1 MIGEVFYEPSTAA
14 HSKERKRSPK
24 EFILTGFP
32 HHDNPQA
39 GTKDSYTNPPSA
51 GRSGSV
57 LTCLIIFFQSVANS
71 MNRSNFDGSI
81 QRAQPP
87 AQEVNVIVEISIL
100 HFAGGPPD
108 IAQNYFAVQCPAGI
122 SEKIF

>member
-39 GTKDSYTNPPSA
+39 GTKDSYTQSHPPV
-51 GRSGSV
+51 RRP
-57 LTCLIIFFQSVANS
+57 F
-71 MNRSNFDGSI
+71 R
-81 QRAQPP
+81 QRPH
-87 AQEVNVIVEISIL
+87 L
-100 HFAGGPPD
+100 L
-108 IAQNYFAVQCPAGI
+108 NYFFPIGSQLHEP
-122 SEKIF
+122 

>member
-1 MIGEVFYEPSTAA
+1 MLSEVLHELSTAS

-39 GTKDSYTNPPSA
+39 GTKDSYTQSHPPSA

-57 LTCLIIFFQSVANS
+57 LTCLIIFFPI
-71 MNRSNFDGSI
+71 GS
-81 QRAQPP
+81 Q
-87 AQEVNVIVEISIL
+87 L
-100 HFAGGPPD
+100 HEP
-108 IAQNYFAVQCPAGI
+108 
-122 SEKIF
+122 

>member
-14 HSKERKRSPK
+14 HSKERKRSPE

-51 GRSGSV
+51 GRSGGV
-57 LTCLIIFFQSVANS
+57 LNS
-71 MNRSNFDGSI
+71 IKS
-81 QRAQPP
+81 
-87 AQEVNVIVEISIL
+87 L
-100 HFAGGPPD
+100 
-108 IAQNYFAVQCPAGI
+108 
-122 SEKIF
+122 

>member
-32 HHDNPQA
+32 FHDNLQA

-51 GRSGSV
+51 GRSGGV
-57 LTCLIIFFQSVANS
+57 LI
-71 MNRSNFDGSI
+71 DSI
-81 QRAQPP
+81 K
-87 AQEVNVIVEISIL
+87 SL
-100 HFAGGPPD
+100 
-108 IAQNYFAVQCPAGI
+108 
-122 SEKIF
+122 

>member
-51 GRSGSV
+51 GRSGGV
-57 LTCLIIFFQSVANS
+57 LNS
-71 MNRSNFDGSI
+71 IKS
-81 QRAQPP
+81 
-87 AQEVNVIVEISIL
+87 L
-100 HFAGGPPD
+100 
-108 IAQNYFAVQCPAGI
+108 
-122 SEKIF
+122 